1 MNRPGKKITRKGIK
15 LSNKMREMERQNK
28 SSKSLIANVVDMNDD
43 YRFLNP
49 VTSIGSVHTRYG
61 LTNILFFFLYNHLCI
76 KKEIMFYFIFNI
88 YLREILSILIFNVIN
103 T

>member
-49 VTSIGSVHTRYG
+49 VTSIGSSHTRYIFPYFHIIIIKNKIN
-61 LTNILFFFLYNHLCI
+61 LKDFYN
-76 KKEIMFYFIFNI
+76 
-88 YLREILSILIFNVIN
+88 
-103 T
+103 